1 MKGSCAFL
9 KGCVFITLMFLMFTV
24 CLADIYTVTNTDDSG
39 DGSLRQA
46 ILDANGNAGLDTILF
61 ASNVRDTI
69 TAAGFEITE
78 GLTIIGPGADL
89 LTIDGN
95 LADRV
100 FHIECTNLYRVSIS
114 GLTIA
119 RGRVSGAG
127 AGIYVA
133 GDTLVLSSC
142 RVCDNV
148 NYNQYQGG
156 GGIYQFGGCA
166 YIDNCTV
173 SGNTCSVGGAGMT
186 CAAYANVTITNST
199 INDNSVTQNPGFGG
213 GGIYNAGTLTMVN
226 CTVSGNIHGG
236 KGGGIYTVL
245 VRTHLNNV
253 TVTNNT
259 APTGGG
265 LYVSDGDTVY
275 MKNTI
280 VGGNTGDPGEAPD
293 CDGVIM
299 SEGYNLIQDV
309 TGATIVGDLT
319 GNITGLD
326 PNLGPL
332 DYNMGSTKTHALL
345 TGSPAIDAGDNQTCA
360 PTDQRGIARPQDG
373 DDDDQAV
380 ADIGSFE
387 LIIDADNDG
396 VADIEEMGADSTD
409 PNYDGNSDGIA
420 DSQQGNVASLHTYSG
435 AYYVTFYCPEGFN
448 FSNVQAQDNPSPDDA
463 PEDVDFLYD
472 FFGFKITGMGSGGS
486 ATVILYLPDGATPG
500 MYYKYGQTPDMPLP
514 HWYEFNY
521 DGQTGAEISANIVT
535 KHFID
540 GQRGDD
546 DITANAVII
555 EPGGPG
561 EPVIGISDN
570 LSGRV
575 PSAYALTKISP
586 NPFTGETLIRYELPK
601 KTYVSLCVYNS
612 AGRLVEVIEDGEKRA
627 GYYSAKWSIR
637 NREIPSGI
645 YFVHLDAGE
654 FTQTRKIILTKN

>member
-9 KGCVFITLMFLMFTV
+9 KGCIFLVLMFVTV
-24 CLADIYTVTNTDDSG
+24 TICLGDVYTVTNNNGSG
-39 DGSLRQA
+39 EGSLGQA

-89 LTIDGN
+89 LTVDGN

-100 FHIECTNLYRVSIS
+100 FYIECANLGRVSIS

-119 RGRVSGAG
+119 RGRFSGAG
-127 AGIYVA
+127 AGIFVR

-142 RVCDNV
+142 KVCNNV
-148 NYNQYQGG
+148 NYYQNQGG
-156 GGIYQFGGCA
+156 GGIYQFGGVA
-166 YIDNCTV
+166 YIDNCTI
-173 SGNTCSVGGAGMT
+173 SGNTCCVGGAGIT
-186 CAAYANVTITNST
+186 GAAYANVTITNST
-199 INDNSVTQNPGFGG
+199 INDNTVTQNPAFGG

-226 CTVSGNIHGG
+226 CTVSGNVHEG
-236 KGGGIYTVL
+236 KGGGIYNVL
-245 VRTHLNNV
+245 RSVHLNNV
-253 TVTNNT
+253 TIANNS
-259 APTGGG
+259 APNAGGI
-265 LYVSDGDTVY
+265 YSSDGDTVY

-280 VGGNTGDPGEAPD
+280 VAGNTADPGEAPD
-293 CDGVIM
+293 CAGVIM

-332 DYNMGSTKTHALL
+332 DYNMASTKTHALL

-373 DDDDQAV
+373 DDDSEAV
-380 ADIGSFE
+380 ADIGSYE
-387 LIIDADNDG
+387 LMIDADNDG
-396 VADIEEMGADSTD
+396 VADIEEMGADSID
-409 PNYDGNSDGIA
+409 PNYDGNGDGIA

-435 AYYVTFYCPEGFN
+435 TYYVTLYCPEGFN
-448 FSNVQAQDNPSPDDA
+448 FSNVQAQDNPSPVDA
-463 PEDVDFLYD
+463 PEDIDFLYD

-486 ATVILYLPDGATPG
+486 ATVTLYLPEGATPE
-500 MYYKYGQTPDMPLP
+500 MYYKYGQTPDVLLP
-514 HWYEFNY
+514 HWYEFDY

-535 KHFID
+535 MHFVD

-546 DITANAVII
+546 DITANGVIV

-570 LSGRV
+570 ISGPFPR
-575 PSAYALTKISP
+575 AYALREVFPT
-586 NPFTGETLIRYELPK
+586 PFTGETLIRYELPK
-601 KTYVSLCVYNS
+601 KTYISLYVYNS
-612 AGRLVEVIEDGEKRA
+612 AGRLVEVIEDGEKEA
-627 GYYSAKWSIR
+627 GYYTVKWPER
-637 NREIPSGI
+637 KKNLASGI
-645 YFVHLDAGE
+645 YFLRMSAAG
-654 FTQTRKIILTKN
+654 FTKTRKIILIK